1 MRKERVPNQSCGREF
16 FFQGT
21 PIFSTRTGP
30 QTGQGQT
37 EQNSQKQGGEGVRL
51 GTHLTAGKV
60 TCGGAQAAGS
70 SRAPERKAIRACEMQ
85 RDVLGRGRHAVERQG
100 SVGSVSHW
108 AMTGGLQRKP
118 GVETR
123 QGVLLVGDEGR

>member
-1 MRKERVPNQSCGREF
+1 MRRGIRDHASVGSRV
-16 FFQGT
+16 
-21 PIFSTRTGP
+21 FSEP
-30 QTGQGQT
+30 
-37 EQNSQKQGGEGVRL
+37 
-51 GTHLTAGKV
+51 AG
-60 TCGGAQAAGS
+60 CNG
-70 SRAPERKAIRACEMQ
+70 
-85 RDVLGRGRHAVERQG
+85 VLGRGSAIERLG